1 MADSGRTDTL
11 RDASQEEGFAG
22 VEMEP
27 LPREEG
33 ADIPHGHLD
42 TPNGQFDSL
51 ALYLRDVHR
60 CRRISADGTRRRS
73 RAMRDVKAAGANG
86 SARNGSAEVFRANQR
101 EMVEGNL
108 PLVVCIAR
116 AYRRF
121 GLPMED
127 LIQEGNLGL
136 LAAVRK
142 FDPAIGV
149 AFSTYAAGW
158 IRQAICRAI
167 SIKSRTIRIPLEV
180 LGLRRRA
187 ASVLSE
193 LEQEAHNQH
202 CRSGHYE
209 APKLEDCAHELG
221 ISTDRLRTTIR
232 RVPNVVSLDA
242 PAFPGGEPVG
252 SSVADSA
259 KRDPLECASAD
270 EQRSLLHAAVSAL
283 PHRLRR
289 VMRRHYGLSGE
300 RPASF
305 SEIGREL
312 HVSRERIRQ
321 LHNQGLALL
330 RNAPRLRASADQ
342 RQL

>member
-11 RDASQEEGFAG
+11 RDASNEDRFAG

-33 ADIPHGHLD
+33 ADIPHGHLE
-42 TPNGQFDSL
+42 TRNGQLDSW

-60 CRRISADGTRRRS
+60 CRGISVDGIRRRRRVM
-73 RAMRDVKAAGANG
+73 RAARGAGASA
-86 SARNGSAEVFRANQR
+86 SARNGSAEVFRAKQR
-101 EMVEGNL
+101 ELVEDHL

-127 LIQEGNLGL
+127 LVQEGNLGL

-142 FDPAIGV
+142 FDPEFGV
-149 AFSTYAAGW
+149 LFSTYAAGW

-187 ASVLSE
+187 ARVLSE
-193 LEQEAHNQH
+193 LEQEAHNRE

-209 APKLEDCAHELG
+209 APTLEDCAHELG
-221 ISTDRLRTTIR
+221 ISTDCLQSTIR
-232 RVPNVVSLDA
+232 RVPDVVSLDA
-242 PAFPGGEPVG
+242 AAFPGGEPVG
-252 SSVADSA
+252 SSVADSG
-259 KRDPLECASAD
+259 KRDPLECASAE

-283 PHRLRR
+283 PHRLRH
-289 VMRRHYGLSGE
+289 VMLRHYGLSGE
-300 RPASF
+300 GPASF

-312 HVSRERIRQ
+312 CLSRERVRQ

-330 RNAPRLRASADQ
+330 RNAPRLRNLSK
-342 RQL
+342 

>member
-1 MADSGRTDTL
+1 MADSGRDDAL
-11 RDASQEEGFAG
+11 RDGSSEEGFPA
-22 VEMEP
+22 VDVEP
-27 LPREEG
+27 LAREEA
-33 ADIPHGHLD
+33 ADVPHGHLEA
-42 TPNGQFDSL
+42 PNGQFDSL
-51 ALYLRDVHR
+51 SLYLRDIHR
-60 CRRISADGTRRRS
+60 CRRISADGTRRR
-73 RAMRDVKAAGANG
+73 RRVRRDVKGAGANA
-86 SARNGSAEVFRANQR
+86 SARNGSAEVFRAEQR
-101 EMVEGNL
+101 ELVEGNL

-116 AYRRF
+116 GYRRF
-121 GLPMED
+121 GLPMGD
-127 LIQEGNLGL
+127 LVQEGNLGL

-142 FDPAIGV
+142 FDPEFGV

-187 ASVLSE
+187 DRVLSE
-193 LEQEAHNQH
+193 LEQEAHNRE

-221 ISTDRLRTTIR
+221 VSTDCLQSTIR
-232 RVPNVVSLDA
+232 RVPDVVSLDA

-252 SSVADSA
+252 SSVADFEE
-259 KRDPLECASAD
+259 RDPLECASAE

-283 PHRLRR
+283 PLRLRL
-289 VMRRHYGLSGE
+289 VMLRHYGLSGE
-300 RPASF
+300 GPASF

-312 HVSRERIRQ
+312 RLSRERVRQ

-330 RNAPRLRASADQ
+330 RKAHGLRASVNEH
-342 RQL
+342 

>member
-11 RDASQEEGFAG
+11 GDGPAEGFGAVD
-22 VEMEP
+22 VESP
-27 LPREEG
+27 AREEA
-33 ADIPHGHLD
+33 ADVPNGHLE
-42 TPNGQFDSL
+42 TPDGPLGSL

-60 CRRISADGTRRRS
+60 CRRISADGTRLRY
-73 RAMRDVKAAGANG
+73 RAMRDAKAAGAN
-86 SARNGSAEVFRANQR
+86 ACAHNGSGEVSRAKQR
-101 EMVEGNL
+101 ELVEANL

-127 LIQEGNLGL
+127 LVQEGNLGL

-142 FDPAIGV
+142 FDPELGA

-187 ASVLSE
+187 ARVLSE

-232 RVPNVVSLDA
+232 RVPDVVSLDA
-242 PAFPGGEPVG
+242 PTFPGGEPVG

-259 KRDPLECASAD
+259 KRDPLECASAE
-270 EQRSLLHAAVSAL
+270 EQRSLLRAAVAAL

-300 RPASF
+300 RPASL

-312 HVSRERIRQ
+312 HVSRERVRQ

-330 RNAPRLRASADQ
+330 RNAPRLRASATE
-342 RQL
+342 R

>member
-1 MADSGRTDTL
+1 MADSGRPDIL
-11 RDASQEEGFAG
+11 RDGSPEEGFAG
-22 VEMEP
+22 IEMEP
-27 LPREEG
+27 LAREEG
-33 ADIPHGHLD
+33 ADIPHGD
-42 TPNGQFDSL
+42 PETPNGQLDSL
-51 ALYLRDVHR
+51 VVYLRDVHR
-60 CRRISADGTRRRS
+60 CRRISADGARRCS
-73 RAMRDVKAAGANG
+73 RAMRDAKAAGGNG
-86 SARNGSAEVFRANQR
+86 SARNGSAEVFRTKQR
-101 EMVEGNL
+101 ELVEGNL

-142 FDPAIGV
+142 YDPELGV

-187 ASVLSE
+187 ARVLSE
-193 LEQEAHNQH
+193 LEQEAHNRE

-209 APKLEDCAHELG
+209 APTLEDCAHELG
-221 ISTDRLRTTIR
+221 ISTDCLKSTIR
-232 RVPNVVSLDA
+232 RVPDVVSLDA
-242 PAFPGGEPVG
+242 AAFPGGEPVG
-252 SSVADSA
+252 SSVADPG
-259 KRDPLECASAD
+259 KRDPLACASAD

-283 PHRLRR
+283 PDRLRR
-289 VMRRHYGLSGE
+289 VMLRHYGLSGE
-300 RPASF
+300 GPASF

-312 HVSRERIRQ
+312 RLSRERVRQ
-321 LHNQGLALL
+321 LHNQALALL
-330 RNAPRLRASADQ
+330 RNAPRLGNLSK
-342 RQL
+342 